1 MNRKLETFMHIGFVI
16 LNCHKNVIIN
26 NSIALI
32 NHFLIPGAQELVNL
46 MGDNGFEMDG
56 TTYVLTTPYHFTRAL
71 YVSYQSTTLF
81 LQL

>member
-1 MNRKLETFMHIGFVI
+1 MHIGFVI

-56 TTYVLTTPYHFTRAL
+56 TTYVLTTL
-71 YVSYQSTTLF
+71 YQGLCFLSEHYTIPATVKCTVSRSRKS
-81 LQL
+81 